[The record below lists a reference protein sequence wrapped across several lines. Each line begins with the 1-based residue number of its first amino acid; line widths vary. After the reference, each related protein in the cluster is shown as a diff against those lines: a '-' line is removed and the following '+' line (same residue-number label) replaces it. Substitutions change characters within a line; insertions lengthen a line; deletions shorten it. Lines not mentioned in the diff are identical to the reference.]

1 MEEINLFIKKNVPK
15 VKMTIKY
22 NDDNNVYTYKFN
34 SQGIDFKLLF
44 IETENNISL
53 KYDSKTITDFNDIQ
67 LELFDILN
75 YKTLEYLDAYIIKK
89 SIEKEI
95 IFNDMYN
102 DYYDDQ
108 NQQLICN
115 RSLTFKNGI
124 TKKFVINIY
133 ENTDYVLNYNL
144 ESIEGFDNVLAKIT
158 EILGN

>member
-15 VKMTIKY
+15 VKMTVKY

-44 IETENNISL
+44 TETENNVSL

-95 IFNDMYN
+95 VFNDMYN

-115 RSLTFKNGI
+115 RSLTFKNGL

-144 ESIEGFDNVLAKIT
+144 ESIEGFDNVLAKIG
-158 EILGN
+158 EILEN

>member
-1 MEEINLFIKKNVPK
+1 MEEINVFIKRNIPK
-15 VKMTIKY
+15 VKMTVKY

-44 IETENNISL
+44 TETENNVSL
-53 KYDSKTITDFNDIQ
+53 SYDSKTITDFNNIQ

-95 IFNDMYN
+95 VFNDMYN

-115 RSLTFKNGI
+115 RSLTFKNGL

-133 ENTDYVLNYNL
+133 ENTDYILNYNL

-158 EILGN
+158 EILEN

>member
-1 MEEINLFIKKNVPK
+1 MEEINVFIKRNIPK
-15 VKMTIKY
+15 VKMTVKY

-44 IETENNISL
+44 TETENNVSL
-53 KYDSKTITDFNDIQ
+53 SYDSKTITDFNDIQ

-95 IFNDMYN
+95 VFNDMYN

-115 RSLTFKNGI
+115 RSLTFKNGL

-133 ENTDYVLNYNL
+133 ENTDYILNYNL

-158 EILGN
+158 EILEN

>member
-15 VKMTIKY
+15 VKMTVKY

-44 IETENNISL
+44 TETENNVSL
-53 KYDSKTITDFNDIQ
+53 NYDSKTITDFNDIQ

-95 IFNDMYN
+95 VFNDMYN

-115 RSLTFKNGI
+115 RSLTFKNGL

-144 ESIEGFDNVLAKIT
+144 ESIEGFDNVLAKIG
-158 EILGN
+158 EILEN

>member
-15 VKMTIKY
+15 VKMTVKY

-44 IETENNISL
+44 TETENNVSL

-115 RSLTFKNGI
+115 RSLTFKNGL

-144 ESIEGFDNVLAKIT
+144 ESIEGFDNVLAKIG
-158 EILGN
+158 EILEN

>member
-15 VKMTIKY
+15 VKMTVKY

-44 IETENNISL
+44 TETENNVSL
-53 KYDSKTITDFNDIQ
+53 NYDSKTITDFNDIQ

-95 IFNDMYN
+95 VFNDMYN

-115 RSLTFKNGI
+115 RSLTFKNGL

-133 ENTDYVLNYNL
+133 ENTDYILNYNL

-158 EILGN
+158 EILEN